1 MHEIQAETTREVT
14 ELSRFEELLDPVYPD
29 AVRFARG
36 LMGSAE
42 EGDDLLQDA
51 LVRAWKGF
59 PRLREPGRFK
69 PWLFR
74 IIRNGHRSRARRR
87 RLVHWLSLSGA
98 DHVPAPEGISF
109 EAKEVVR
116 LALKRVPRTQREA
129 VVLFEVLGM
138 SIDEIAEIQGT
149 TSSAVKS
156 RLFRGRE
163 KLRDAYERL
172 SRWEGES
179 WPAKCPRG

>member
-1 MHEIQAETTREVT
+1 LR
-14 ELSRFEELLDPVYPD
+14 SFEELLDPVYPD

-36 LMGSAE
+36 LAGSAP

-51 LVRAWKGF
+51 LIRAWKGF

-69 PWLFR
+69 PWLLR
-74 IIRNGHRSRARRR
+74 IIRNVHRSRARRR
-87 RLVHWLSLSGA
+87 RLVQWLSLSGA
-98 DHVPAPEGISF
+98 DQVAVPEGISF
-109 EAKEVVR
+109 EAREVVR
-116 LALKRVPRTQREA
+116 LALTRVPRSQREA
-129 VVLFEVLGM
+129 IVLFEVLGM

-156 RLFRGRE
+156 RLSRGRG
-163 KLRDAYERL
+163 KLREAYERL

-179 WPAKCPRG
+179 CPAKCPRG